1 MKRSKIT
8 YRIFAGLCA
17 LTTLISCNREGA
29 PDCFKQAGEEIQITR
44 DIAEFDQLELE
55 DYIQIELID
64 SSACGIKLIGPK
76 NVLPKIK
83 TEVNDGVLHV
93 SNGNTCNFVRSFKRE
108 IVVQIFTPTI
118 RHIENRSTGNIRS
131 VGMLFGNFLQID
143 NRHAAGFIDIAFTG
157 DSISVQTHT
166 GVADVK
172 VSGIVHQC
180 ILFNQGLGIIDAAAL
195 QSENTYINNSS
206 INDVYAYSSGYLY
219 SAINFSGNNF
229 VSGHPTLIDERD
241 LGDGELIL
249 TSQ

>member
-1 MKRSKIT
+1 MRRSKKS
-8 YRIFAGLCA
+8 YRIIVVGCA
-17 LTTLISCNREGA
+17 LTTLFSCNRESA

-44 DIAEFDQLELE
+44 DIADFDQLELE

-64 SSACGIKLIGPK
+64 SSACGVKIRGPK

-83 TEVNDGVLHV
+83 TEVNDGVLHI

-108 IVVQIFTPTI
+108 IVVQIFAPTI
-118 RHIENRSTGNIRS
+118 RHIENRSTGHIRS
-131 VGMLFGNFLQID
+131 NGMLFGSYLRID
-143 NRHAAGFIDIAFTG
+143 NRHASGTIDLAFTG
-157 DSISVQTHT
+157 DSIAVLSHT

-172 VSGIVHQC
+172 LEGIVHLST
-180 ILFNQGLGIIDAAAL
+180 LFNQGLGIIDAAAL

-241 LGDGELIL
+241 LGEGELIL